1 MKIYRFSIN
10 LLFFLLFTTFT
21 ASATPPA
28 TSETSQ
34 EDWVVTAKETKSAEK
49 EAAETEGT
57 PTAAPSFEDVL
68 GQILPEDK
76 RSTGKLADGT
86 TIYRKGLILK
96 LYKENGGKPLW
107 SSISILSLADALSV
121 LPNDGLNLS
130 DYKFESISKFL
141 SDPSQQPQSLEDKV
155 TVDILLTEAYLRALY
170 SLNYGKV
177 DPELLDAD
185 HNYTRQRQDEGMVS
199 QYLSWIQQGRI
210 DAAFDWARPKSQRYQ
225 LLKSALAHYL
235 QLQTNGGWPTIP
247 SGKVIKL
254 LKKPEA
260 RKEDPR
266 IEMLRLRLAAEGDLA
281 YAPGQN
287 IYDEAL
293 QAGVMTFQERNHLKP
308 DGVIGPATLRVMNL
322 PIEHRIAQIRADLDR
337 ERWYFPKDVDEYL
350 LVDVADFKVYW
361 MKQQQ
366 VFWESLV
373 QVGKSYTTTPIFR
386 DQIEHIDFNPTWSV
400 PPSIKKLNILPSLQI
415 DSSYLSKKGYDL
427 LDERGRKVDAR
438 SIDWDDVTEMN
449 YTVRQPPGRGNALG
463 KVKFM
468 FPNKHSVFLHDT
480 NQRYKFAKK
489 KRTTSHGCIRLQNP
503 FDFAELLL
511 QNKEGW
517 DRGRIDNLSASNA
530 TTRVK
535 LDKPLPILI
544 QYKTVTVT
552 GDKVIFREDIYNR
565 DRKHIAALDKPFKL
579 HLPDLPRNT
588 RIMLKNGVRSASR
601 QSARFLTADPEII
614 GDPVPDSANY
624 PNIEVYRG
632 GGGRLY
638 FD

>member
-10 LLFFLLFTTFT
+10 ILFLLLFTSFAASANPPATIEAT
-21 ASATPPA
+21 QKEWVVKAKETDKTAAEAASAT
-28 TSETSQ
+28 
-34 EDWVVTAKETKSAEK
+34 
-49 EAAETEGT
+49 
-57 PTAAPSFEDVL
+57 TAAPSFADVL
-68 GQILPEDK
+68 GKILPDNK
-76 RSTGKLADGT
+76 RSTGRLADGT
-86 TIYRKGLILK
+86 NIYRKDIILK
-96 LYKENGGKPLW
+96 MYKENGLKPLW

-121 LPNDGLNLS
+121 LRHDGLNPT
-130 DYKFESISKFL
+130 DYQFDKIGKFL
-141 SDPSQQPQSLEDKV
+141 KDPSQKPQNLEEEV
-155 TVDILLTEAYLRALY
+155 TADVLLTETYLRALY
-170 SLNYGKV
+170 SLNHGKV

-185 HNYTRQRQDEGMVS
+185 HNYTRQRQDSSMVA
-199 QYLSWIQQGRI
+199 QYISWIQQGRV
-210 DAAFDWARPKSQRYQ
+210 DAAFDWARPKNQRYQ
-225 LLKSALAHYL
+225 LLKTALAHYL
-235 QLQTNGGWPTIP
+235 QLQNNGGWPTIP
-247 SGKVIKL
+247 GGKVIKL
-254 LKKPEA
+254 LKPEA

-266 IEMLRLRLAAEGDLA
+266 IEMLRLRLAAEGDQA
-281 YAPGQN
+281 YSPGPN
-287 IYDEAL
+287 IYDETL
-293 QAGVMTFQERNHLKP
+293 QAGVMAFQERNRLKA
-308 DGVIGPATLRVMNL
+308 DGVIGPATLRVMNF

-337 ERWYFPKDVDEYL
+337 ERWYFPKDADEYL

-361 MKQQQ
+361 MKQHQ

-438 SIDWDDVTEMN
+438 SIDWDEVSEMN
-449 YTVRQPPGRGNALG
+449 YTVRQPPGRSNALG

-511 QNKEGW
+511 QQKEGW
-517 DRGRIDNLSASNA
+517 DRGRIDNLSASNR
-530 TTRVK
+530 TTRVN

-552 GDKVIFREDIYNR
+552 GDKVIFREDIYKR
-565 DRKHIAALDKPFKL
+565 DRKLIAALDKPFKL
-579 HLPDLPRNT
+579 HLPDLPRST
-588 RIMLKNGVRSASR
+588 RIMLRSGVRSASR

-614 GDPVPDSANY
+614 GDPVPDRANAPSFEIY
-624 PNIEVYRG
+624 PS

>member
-1 MKIYRFSIN
+1 MKIYRVSIN
-10 LLFFLLFTTFT
+10 ILFILLFTTF
-21 ASATPPA
+21 SAFANPPA
-28 TSETSQ
+28 TSESTQ
-34 EDWVVTAKETKSAEK
+34 KDWVVTAKEDGGAEK
-49 EAAETEGT
+49 QGAEAES
-57 PTAAPSFEDVL
+57 APVPPASFEDVL
-68 GQILPEDK
+68 ANILPEDK

-86 TIYRKGLILK
+86 NIYRKGIILK
-96 LYKENGGKPLW
+96 MYKENGRKPLW
-107 SSISILSLADALSV
+107 SSISTLSLADALSV

-130 DYKFESISKFL
+130 DYKFDAISKYL
-141 SDPSQQPQSLEDKV
+141 SDPSQQPQSLEEKV
-155 TVDILLTEAYLRALY
+155 TVDVMLTEAYLRAIY

-185 HNYTRQRQDEGMVS
+185 HNYTQQRQDEGMVS

-235 QLQTNGGWPTIP
+235 KLQNSGGWPTIP

-254 LKKPEA
+254 HKKPEA

-287 IYDEAL
+287 IYDETL

-322 PIEHRIAQIRADLDR
+322 PVEHRIAQIRADLDR

-361 MKQQQ
+361 MKQHQ

-415 DSSYLSKKGYDL
+415 DSSYLVKKGYDL
-427 LDERGRKVDAR
+427 LDEQGRRVDAR
-438 SIDWDDVTEMN
+438 DIDWDDVTDMN
-449 YTVRQPPGRGNALG
+449 YTVRQPPGRSNALG

-511 QNKEGW
+511 QQKEGW
-517 DRGRIDNLSASNA
+517 DRERIDNLNASNR
-530 TTRVK
+530 TTTVK

-552 GDKVIFREDIYNR
+552 GDKVIFREDIYKR
-565 DRKHIAALDKPFKL
+565 DRRHLAALDKPFKL
-579 HLPDLPRNT
+579 HLPDLPHNT

-614 GDPVPDSANY
+614 GDPVPDR
-624 PNIEVYRG
+624 YRSPVMDIRKG
-632 GGGRLY
+632 VLY